1 MSCKGLLTLSNK
13 VGWTCILQRK
23 ILVNRQDVSNTER
36 EVGILFALRCCEQ
49 PPMCIT
55 DCLSSVF
62 LIPIELAPS
71 VPHFCQSTSSFVLR
85 TRYEINP
92 DFQGILKLVGE
103 MNVELAEIDRL
114 LSDDRLCKLIEAALS
129 KRYPQTTQTGR
140 SATLVKV
147 ILRMLALKPI
157 RSLSY
162 EKTINNINAS
172 LILRRFFPE
181 VDVLFS
187 L

>member
-1 MSCKGLLTLSNK
+1 M
-13 VGWTCILQRK
+13 
-23 ILVNRQDVSNTER
+23 
-36 EVGILFALRCCEQ
+36 
-49 PPMCIT
+49 
-55 DCLSSVF
+55 
-62 LIPIELAPS
+62 
-71 VPHFCQSTSSFVLR
+71 LR